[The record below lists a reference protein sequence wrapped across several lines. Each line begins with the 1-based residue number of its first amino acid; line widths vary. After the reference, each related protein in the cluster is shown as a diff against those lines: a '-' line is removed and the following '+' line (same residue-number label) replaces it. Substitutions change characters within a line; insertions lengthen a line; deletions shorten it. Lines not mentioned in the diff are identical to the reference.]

1 MEDDAVCPRADVPA
15 VGPVAPRLAAAFA
28 APRAQRAA
36 LMPYFTGGWPDPQTS
51 HRLVA
56 EVIAAGADIVE
67 LGVPFSDPV
76 ADGPVVQRSTHE
88 ALEAGV
94 TPDDVFAIA
103 AAHSRAVPF
112 VLLSYL
118 NTVLAAPPERFFA
131 RAAAA
136 GVEAV
141 VIPDLPV
148 EEMVAPAA
156 DGMLAPA
163 VDSTMVPIVNGL
175 EAPAVDAMVAPAPVV
190 PPRPVASPPAAAP
203 SLLDLARTHGVA
215 LVPLAAPTSTDER
228 LDLIAAAARAF
239 VYCVAVTGVT
249 GARAQLG
256 SELPSL
262 VERLRRRTR
271 TPLVAGF
278 GISTPEQAAA
288 AARIADGVIMGS
300 ALIAAAAEALGAG
313 GDPCVAAGA
322 LVRAA
327 AAAIAR

>member
-1 MEDDAVCPRADVPA
+1 
-15 VGPVAPRLAAAFA
+15 VAPRLAAAFA
-28 APRAQRAA
+28 APRARRAA
-36 LMPYFTGGWPDPQTS
+36 LIPYFTGGWPDPQTS

-56 EVIAAGADIVE
+56 EVIDAGVDVVE
-67 LGVPFSDPV
+67 LGVPFSDPI
-76 ADGPVVQRSTHE
+76 ADGPVVQRSTHV

-94 TPDDVFAIA
+94 TPDDVLAIA

-112 VLLSYL
+112 VLLAYL
-118 NTVLAAPPERFFA
+118 NTVLAYRPERFFS

-148 EEMVAPAA
+148 EEMMAPARA
-156 DGMLAPA
+156 AP
-163 VDSTMVPIVNGL
+163 L
-175 EAPAVDAMVAPAPVV
+175 
-190 PPRPVASPPAAAP
+190 RPGASPAEAAP
-203 SLLDLARTHGVA
+203 SLLELAAADGVA

-249 GARAQLG
+249 GARTQVG

-262 VERLRRRTR
+262 VLRLRRRTR

-288 AARIADGVIMGS
+288 AAHVADGVIMGS

-313 GDPCVAAGA
+313 GDPFVAAGA

-327 AAAIAR
+327 AAAIAD